1 MEIRM
6 TEHEARKAFDEDLA
20 SLQEDLKSMGRVVEE
35 MLEKSVKALA
45 DQNVDL
51 AREVQDLDDVVDHY
65 NVSIETKCLRLL
77 ALQQP
82 MARDLRTI
90 GAAMKIITDV
100 ERAGDY
106 AVDISQVAM
115 QLADRPL
122 FKPLEDIPTMAEMVR
137 EMLRETLTAFATRDL
152 DLVRHMVALDD
163 QVDHLYHSLYDELI
177 GFIHADQKL
186 ADQAVALVLVARYLE
201 RIADHITNIGERI
214 YYMET
219 GELKEL
225 HT

>member
-1 MEIRM
+1 M
-6 TEHEARKAFDEDLA
+6 TQAEARKAFDEELNK
-20 SLQEDLKSMGRVVEE
+20 LQEDLREMGLVVEE
-35 MLEKSVKALA
+35 MLGKAVQALA
-45 DQNVDL
+45 NQDVKLADETIKMDDIVD
-51 AREVQDLDDVVDHY
+51 RYNLD
-65 NVSIETKCLRLL
+65 IESRALRLL

-90 GAAMKIITDV
+90 AAAMKIITDV

-106 AVDISQVAM
+106 AVDIAI
-115 QLADRPL
+115 LARKLAGSPL
-122 FKPLEDIPTMAEMVR
+122 FKPLEDIPRMAQMVQ
-137 EMLRETLTAFATRDL
+137 EMLRETLKAFRSRDL
-152 DLVRHMVALDD
+152 KLVQHMISLDD
-163 QVDHLYHSLYDELI
+163 DVDHLYHSLYDELV
-177 GFIHADQKL
+177 GYMKEDPKL
-186 ADQAVALVLVARYLE
+186 TDQAVGLLLVARYLE

>member
-1 MEIRM
+1 M
-6 TEHEARKAFDEDLA
+6 TSSEARKAFDQDLA
-20 SLQEDLKSMGRVVEE
+20 SLVDDLRNMGLVVER
-35 MLEKSVKALA
+35 MLDKSIEAL
-45 DQNVDL
+45 QNRDIKL
-51 AREVQDLDDVVDHY
+51 ASEVEDLDDIVDKY
-65 NVSIETKCLRLL
+65 NLDIETKALRLL

-90 GAAMKIITDV
+90 AAAMKIITDV

-106 AVDISQVAM
+106 AVDISKVAIE
-115 QLADRPL
+115 LAGRPL
-122 FKPLEDIPTMAEMVR
+122 FKPLEDIPKMAQWVR
-137 EMLRETLTAFATRDL
+137 EMLRETLNAFVTRDL
-152 DLVRHMVALDD
+152 QLVQHMVALDD
-163 QVDHLYHSLYDELI
+163 KVDHLYHALYDELLSY
-177 GFIHADQKL
+177 IHNDPSI
-186 ADQAVALVLVARYLE
+186 ADQAVGLLLIARYME

>member
-1 MEIRM
+1 M
-6 TEHEARKAFDEDLA
+6 TSSEARKAFD
-20 SLQEDLKSMGRVVEE
+20 QDLKSLMDDLREMGIVVEE
-35 MLEKSVKALA
+35 MLDKSIEALQKQ
-45 DQNVDL
+45 DVDL
-51 AREVQDLDDVVDHY
+51 ANQVERLDDIVDRY
-65 NVSIETKCLRLL
+65 NIDIETKALRLL

-90 GAAMKIITDV
+90 AAAMKIITDV

-106 AVDISQVAM
+106 AVDISQLAI
-115 QLADRPL
+115 QLAERPL
-122 FKPLEDIPTMAEMVR
+122 FKPLEDIPKMAEWVR
-137 EMLRETLTAFATRDL
+137 QMLRETIQAFVTRDL
-152 DLVRHMVALDD
+152 EMVQHMVTLDD
-163 QVDHLYHSLYDELI
+163 QVDAHYHKLYDELI
-177 GFIHADQKL
+177 EYIHHNPEL
-186 ADQAVALVLVARYLE
+186 ADQAVGLLLVARYLE

>member
-1 MEIRM
+1 MSSS
-6 TEHEARKAFDEDLA
+6 EARKAFDQDLA
-20 SLQEDLKSMGRVVEE
+20 SLQDDLRDMGIVVEK
-35 MLEKSVKALA
+35 MLDKAIEALET
-45 DQNVDL
+45 QNVKL
-51 AREVQDLDDVVDHY
+51 ANEVEDLDDIVDRY
-65 NVSIETKCLRLL
+65 NVDIETKALRLL

-90 GAAMKIITDV
+90 AAAMKIITDV

-106 AVDISQVAM
+106 AVDISKVAI
-115 QLADRPL
+115 QLSDHPL
-122 FKPLEDIPTMAEMVR
+122 FKQLEDIPKMAQWVR
-137 EMLRETLTAFATRDL
+137 EMLRETIKAFVTRDL
-152 DLVRHMVALDD
+152 QLVQHMVALDD
-163 QVDHLYHSLYDELI
+163 KVDHLYHSLYDELL
-177 GFIHADQKL
+177 GYIHATPDV
-186 ADQAVALVLVARYLE
+186 ADQAVGLLLIARYLE

>member
-1 MEIRM
+1 M
-6 TEHEARKAFDEDLA
+6 TSHEARKAFDLELA
-20 SLQEDLKSMGRVVEE
+20 ALQDDLKKMGVVVED
-35 MLEKSVKALA
+35 MLGKAIKALA
-45 DQNVDL
+45 ERDAEL
-51 AREVQDLDDVVDHY
+51 AKEVEDMDDVVDRY
-65 NVSIETKCLRLL
+65 NLDIETKSLYLL

-90 GAAMKIITDV
+90 AAVMKIITDV

-106 AVDISQVAM
+106 VVDIAKVAE

-122 FKPLEDIPTMAEMVR
+122 FKPLEDIPKMAQMVQ
-137 EMLRETLTAFATRDL
+137 EMLRETLTAFVSRDL
-152 DLVRHMVALDD
+152 NLVQHMISLDED
-163 QVDHLYHSLYDELI
+163 VDHLYHSLYDELI
-177 GFIHADQKL
+177 DFIRRDPNL
-186 ADQAVALVLVARYLE
+186 TGQAVGLLLIARYLE

-225 HT
+225 HV

>member
-1 MEIRM
+1 LEIRM

-20 SLQEDLKSMGRVVEE
+20 SLQEDLRNMGAVVEE
-35 MLEKSVKALA
+35 MLGKAVKALA
-45 DQNVDL
+45 DQDVSL
-51 AREVQDLDDVVDHY
+51 AHEVEDLDDIVDRY
-65 NVSIETKCLRLL
+65 NVDIETKCLRLL

-82 MARDLRTI
+82 MAGDLRTI
-90 GAAMKIITDV
+90 AGAMKIITDV

-106 AVDISQVAM
+106 TVDISQVAV

-122 FKPLEDIPTMAEMVR
+122 FKPLEDIPRMAEMVR
-137 EMLRETLTAFATRDL
+137 EMLSETLTAFATRDL
-152 DLVRHMVALDD
+152 DLVQHMVALDD

-177 GFIHADQKL
+177 GYMRADPEL
-186 ADQAVALVLVARYLE
+186 ADQAVGLLLIARYLE